1 MRIDSIRA
9 HASDGAYQTFQTA
22 WNTSEGLIAKAR
34 PIVAKSLE
42 GSDLDLQH
50 ICIATVGSTA
60 RREAMKASDIDLLPV
75 WCGDAKDFPHFEDLT
90 GKVRE
95 DLRQQTGLDVS
106 TSRNLMRSTEL
117 GTLCRPDGIG
127 GDDDHRRTLTQ
138 RMLVLT
144 ESEQLGGGHP
154 ISAIRR
160 AILEAY
166 VGEPDMERTVSKH
179 PMAVCNEI
187 ARYYRTL
194 CVDYKSRAETKPESW
209 AERHAKLR
217 NARKLWYFSTV
228 MAISRN
234 VSDANGASDSE
245 LFDAL
250 EKTFSLPPIL
260 RLMAAVDENNGSHA
274 SDILNLFSRYL
285 EDMGD
290 VEFRESLGVVDFEHR
305 KEETLSDGRENPY
318 HGLHMRSRDL
328 SGHMIDM
335 LLKTSDEPRRKVYQW
350 FFL

>member
-1 MRIDSIRA
+1 MKIDPICA
-9 HASDGAYQTFQTA
+9 LASSSAFQTYKKA
-22 WNTSEGLIAKAR
+22 WDTSESLIARAR
-34 PIVAKSLE
+34 PIIEKSLE
-42 GSDLDLQH
+42 GSDLNPDD
-50 ICIATVGSTA
+50 ICITTAGSTA

-75 WCGDAKDFPHFEDLT
+75 WCGDPKDFPHFVDLT

-106 TSRNLMRSTEL
+106 TSRNLMRSTQL
-117 GTLCRPDGIG
+117 TTLCKPDGIG
-127 GDDDHRRTLTQ
+127 GDNDHRRTLTQ

-144 ESEQLGGGHP
+144 ESEQLGGGRP
-154 ISAIRR
+154 ISEVRR
-160 AILEAY
+160 SILEAY
-166 VGEPDMERTVSKH
+166 VGERDMARTVSKH
-179 PMAVCNEI
+179 PMAVCNDV

-217 NARKLWYFSTV
+217 NARKFWYFSTV
-228 MAISRN
+228 IAISRN
-234 VSDANGASDSE
+234 VSDANEGSQVE

-260 RLMAAVDENNGSHA
+260 RLAASVDDNNSPHA
-274 SDILNLFSRYL
+274 TDILDLFSRYL

-290 VEFRESLGVVDFEHR
+290 VAFRKSLDIVDFDNR
-305 KEETLSDGRENPY
+305 KKKLLPNGQENPY
-318 HGLHMRSRDL
+318 HELHTRSRDL
-328 SGHMIDM
+328 SGHMIEM
-335 LLKTSDEPRRKVYQW
+335 LLKTSEEPRRKVYQW